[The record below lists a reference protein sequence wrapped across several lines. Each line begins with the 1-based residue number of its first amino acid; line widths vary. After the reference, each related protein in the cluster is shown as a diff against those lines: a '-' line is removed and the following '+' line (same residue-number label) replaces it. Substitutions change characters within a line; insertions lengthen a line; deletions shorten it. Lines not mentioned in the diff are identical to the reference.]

1 MLRKTNLPEIGVISP
16 GDFSYSKPLKIV
28 TSVVNGVM
36 SLLSVC
42 YIKYIRVVTM
52 LITFTYF
59 LGDGVSVIQNMQL

>member
-1 MLRKTNLPEIGVISP
+1 MLRKTNLPEIGVVST

-42 YIKYIRVVTM
+42 YIEYIRVVTM
-52 LITFTYF
+52 LITFTSF
-59 LGDGVSVIQNMQL
+59 LADEVSVKQNMQL